1 MIQLASIRTIRTV
14 CPIRTAV
21 ARLFPPMV
29 AATSVSSSLLSSLSV
44 LSLLLSVLS
53 LPSPATADEDV
64 FYVYDERDRL
74 THAISG
80 GTEVVYAY
88 DDVGNRFIVAVP
100 EPGGVVPLALGVL
113 ALVGFAYRGRSLR
126 RRSAGRRL
134 VRRPGGQR
142 LLPARRH
149 AVRPPPTGR
158 RVAWIGLLG
167 FALGLGA
174 ALVVSPAPAG
184 AQTEAP
190 PGFEAVDPA
199 FWMGGTGSPSAMAAT
214 AAEPG
219 TALVASFPGS
229 ATEITPEIA
238 ALARALRHDVD
249 LIYEFVASEIDYSL
263 IWGSHKGALGT
274 LLDRKGGDFDQAS
287 LMIALLRAS
296 GYEASY
302 VYGQQRLEAADVV
315 NWLGF
320 STITPN
326 GMTRWISLSGREPAL
341 NPVTAQSGQ
350 LVRVDLERVW
360 VKVRIDGTDYVFD
373 PAFKVH
379 DVKPGIDLGAAM
391 GYDRASLMAGALAG
405 ATVTASSVQSLNDA
419 NLRQT
424 LSDLS
429 TNLADVIRDQ
439 HLGSRIED
447 IVGGRVIQ
455 PPSESPR
462 QTSLPGQQTLLAE
475 WSELPA
481 SRRACV
487 RLTLPGLDE
496 TLNADALAGRRLTI
510 FYESNRPVLR
520 LDGETIA
527 TGSSVALGSNQN
539 LRVEADHP
547 FARAFADRVG
557 TTSILAGGRFLL
569 LNDWG
574 SSGEGLVRHH
584 ELRQRKFSFE
594 GGDVVSEPVLGESLA
609 VFAASWMTQV
619 HDTCQ
624 LASQMVQAYCFSFHN
639 IGIAGQTDSPF
650 VDIPFSVGTISRNT
664 GDVDFE
670 TFFAFA
676 GHGSVLEG
684 GVIEQLQP
692 DARAVSTVSL
702 VGTANDQSSTFF
714 DVTAETFPTIRP
726 QLMNYTTGDLNT
738 IQARV
743 DQGARVLLP
752 RNGRLLVDEW
762 AGVGLLSIVVNP
774 GGAAFSFIISG
785 GLNGGF
791 AARPL
796 TFDPIIFPPHEPP
809 EFQSFDP
816 INLVTGDFLYDEV
829 DLTVGSQPFPLGLEF
844 KKSYSSSSRHRDGP
858 LGIGWSHNFDIQTR
872 SGSDGFQAFGKD
884 SPLDAV
890 AAVVEMFV
898 SLDLTAV
905 DASTSEL
912 LVAMLAQRWFMD
924 QRTNNTVA
932 IQQPDRASVFVRLPD
947 GTFSPPPGS
956 ASTLLENPDGR
967 HQLITKQGLV
977 LDFRAEDGRI
987 TSWRDPNGNTV
998 SFTYSGEKLQRVD
1011 DAVGHRFSF
1020 TYTGDHISSVSDG
1033 IRSFTYAYDG
1043 ADQLT
1048 TVTDAANEMT
1058 TFAYA
1063 GGDAE
1068 SGLLESVFTPA
1079 NPTNPRVLNTY
1090 DSLGHVETQLDAN
1103 GHLWTYHI
1111 AGSRSEEIDPTGASK
1126 IAYYDRRGQKIRDID
1141 ALGFETLTEVDGE
1154 DRVVLKIE
1162 PEGNFSEFEY
1172 DERHNV
1178 TKVTSFPKPGSPL
1191 APIVRE
1197 MTYEPVF
1204 NRVKTE
1210 TDPRGGV
1217 TRFSYDDFGNPI
1229 EIEQPTASAQ
1239 TPITTFI
1246 YNGRGQVK
1254 ETTDAEGTVTEF
1266 DYDPA
1271 TADLLTRTEDVGGL
1285 NLVTTMKYNDTG
1297 DVIFESD
1304 PRGNRVLLEPDAMR
1318 RVTRTQAPAPFN
1330 FVTRLTYD
1338 EEGHLTLTERQMA
1351 DPAPWQTTTM
1361 TYTLSGKLKTVA
1373 DPEQQV
1379 TTTTYDS
1386 LDRVGSQI
1394 DAKGRTTQLLYTP
1407 RGNLERI
1414 LDPNDRPTEI
1424 RTYTPS
1430 GQLASVTDANGNKT
1444 EFQYDGFDRLR
1455 RTVFPDET
1463 FEQLAYDPASNVVER
1478 TTRSGATIDFTYDAL
1493 GRIYTKKASDDS
1505 IIIFG
1510 YDRMGRLK
1518 SEFQAGGATT
1528 FQYDALGRLIAK
1540 TDRNSRTVGYR
1551 YDGAGNRTRLTYP
1564 NGHFVTYEY
1573 DELNRLRGIRDA
1585 NATQDI
1591 VTYGYDSLSRR
1602 ISTTR
1607 SNGTSTTRVWEL
1619 DDDLELLRHQ
1629 FPGGTLTWSYA
1640 YDAVHNRI
1648 QTSVPDSRF
1657 SFDLSQLIP
1666 ATYSTNELNQY
1677 TSVTLGTA
1685 GGSGGSGGGD
1695 NPPIGPGQRPTPPLT
1710 PSYDA
1715 QGNLTTVRSDRYTHD
1730 AQNRLVEATRSDDS
1744 DLSAR
1749 YFYDAAGNRVRKTVD
1764 GVTTQYVLDGNQLL
1778 EEYDGQGQLLR
1789 RYVHAGLDEPVRM
1802 NTGPGAQL
1810 GGGAEFYYHQDGLGS
1825 VVALSS
1831 VAGFMIEPSAYGPYG
1846 ETEGASPRSNPF
1858 RYTGR
1863 EYDAE
1868 TGLYYYRAR
1877 YYSTGLGRFLEPDPI
1892 GFGDGLNVYAYV
1904 GNNPIN
1910 FVDPLGLFATGQSGG
1925 VRSPQSVV
1933 FPGPGGE
1940 FISIDPSRDIEQQ
1953 FRAEANRGTIAAGV
1967 SAGLLAVGVGGPA
1980 AFAALEQSTIV
1991 NQSLMVAAAAQQ
2003 TLARSGGANFVRGG
2017 IQGLVEGFTAG
2028 VSGAKGPLP
2037 TFPAPIGT
2045 PARVA
2050 GQKSGRLIGKG
2061 IGVGVR
2067 KAGDV
2072 AEILQRHGF

>member
-44 LSLLLSVLS
+44 LSLLLSMLS
-53 LPSPATADEDV
+53 LPAATAEADDV

-74 THAISG
+74 THAVSG

-88 DDVGNRFIVAVP
+88 DDVGNRFVVAVP
-100 EPGGVVPLALGVL
+100 EPGGVVPLALGAL
-113 ALVGFAYRGRSLR
+113 FLVGLACRGRSLR
-126 RRSAGRRL
+126 RRPGGPGGRRS
-134 VRRPGGQR
+134 
-142 LLPARRH
+142 LPARQR
-149 AVRPPPTGR
+149 AFRPPPSRR

-167 FALGLGA
+167 LGLGVGA

-190 PGFEAVDPA
+190 PGFEVVDPA
-199 FWMGGTGSPSAMAAT
+199 FWMGGDGSPSAMAAT

-527 TGSSVALGSNQN
+527 TGSSVALGTNQN

-547 FARAFADRVG
+547 FFLGFADRIG
-557 TTSILAGGRFLL
+557 TMSILAGGRFLL

-574 SSGEGLVRHH
+574 GSGEGPVRHH

-609 VFAASWMTQV
+609 VFAAGWMAQS
-619 HDTCQ
+619 HDSCQ
-624 LASQMVQAYCFSFHN
+624 LASQMIEAYCFSFHN
-639 IGIAGQTDSPF
+639 IGIAGQTNSPF
-650 VDIPFSVGTISRNT
+650 VDIPFAVSSISRNT
-664 GDVDFE
+664 GGVDLDSSL
-670 TFFAFA
+670 AVD
-676 GHGSVLEG
+676 GHSSVLEG

-844 KKSYSSSSRHRDGP
+844 KKSYNSSSRHRDGP
-858 LGIGWSHNFDIQTR
+858 LGIGWGHNFDMQTR

-890 AAVVEMFV
+890 AAIVEMFV
-898 SLDLTAV
+898 SLDLV
-905 DASTSEL
+905 SLEASASEL
-912 LVAMLAQRWFMD
+912 FVATLAQRWFMD
-924 QRTNNTVA
+924 QRTNNTVTV
-932 IQQPDRASVFVRLPD
+932 QQPDRASVFVRLPD

-956 ASTLLENPDGR
+956 ASTLIEDPDGS
-967 HQLITKQGLV
+967 HQLITKQGV
-977 LDFRAEDGRI
+977 ELDFRPNDGRI

-1126 IAYYDRRGQKIRDID
+1126 VAYYDRRGQKIRDID

-1154 DRVVLKIE
+1154 DRVVLQIG
-1162 PEGNFSEFEY
+1162 PEGNFSQFEY
-1172 DERHNV
+1172 DERHNL
-1178 TKVTSFPKPGSPL
+1178 TKATSFPKPGSPL

-1197 MTYEPVF
+1197 MTYETVF
-1204 NRVKTE
+1204 NRVKSE

-1217 TRFSYDDFGNPI
+1217 TRFSYDGRGNLI
-1229 EIEQPTASAQ
+1229 EIEQPTAFGQ
-1239 TPITTFI
+1239 TPITTFS
-1246 YNGRGQVK
+1246 YNGRGQV
-1254 ETTDAEGTVTEF
+1254 ETTTDAEGTVTAF
-1266 DYDPA
+1266 GYDPA

-1285 NLVTTMKYNDTG
+1285 NLVTTMIYNDVG

-1304 PRGNRVLLEPDAMR
+1304 PRGNRMLLEPDAMR

-1338 EEGHLTLTERQMA
+1338 EEGLLTLSERQMG
-1351 DPAPWQTTTM
+1351 DPAPWQTTALA
-1361 TYTLSGKLKTVA
+1361 YTLSGKLETVT
-1373 DPEQQV
+1373 DPEQQT

-1386 LDRVGSQI
+1386 LDRVASQI
-1394 DAKGRTTQLLYTP
+1394 DALGRTTRLLYTP

-1430 GQLASVTDANGNKT
+1430 GQVASLTDANGNT
-1444 EFQYDGFDRLR
+1444 TGFQYDGFDRLR
-1455 RTVFPDET
+1455 RTLFPDGT

-1478 TTRSGATIDFTYDAL
+1478 TTRSGQSILFQYDAL
-1493 GRIYTKKASDDS
+1493 GRLFSKSPPDDS
-1505 IIIFG
+1505 VIIFG

-1607 SNGTSTTRVWEL
+1607 SNGTSTTQVWEL
-1619 DDDLELLRHQ
+1619 DDDLESVSHQ
-1629 FPGGTLTWSYA
+1629 FPGGPATWTYGH
-1640 YDAVHNRI
+1640 DAVHNR
-1648 QTSVPDSRF
+1648 TSTSISAAQFR
-1657 SFDLSQLIP
+1657 FDLSQLIP
-1666 ATYSTNELNQY
+1666 ATYASNELNQY

-1685 GGSGGSGGGD
+1685 GGSGSGD
-1695 NPPIGPGQRPTPPLT
+1695 NPPVGPGQRPTPPLT

-1715 QGNLTTVRSDRYTHD
+1715 QGNLTAVLFDVYTHD
-1730 AQNRLVEATRSDDS
+1730 AQNRLVEATRSFPTAQS
-1744 DLSAR
+1744 TR
-1749 YFYDAAGNRVRKTVD
+1749 YFYDAAGHRVRKTVD
-1764 GVTTQYVLDGNQLL
+1764 GVTTQYVLDGNQVL
-1778 EEYDGQGQLLR
+1778 EEYDGHGSLLR

-1802 NTGPGAQL
+1802 NTVA
-1810 GGGAEFYYHQDGLGS
+1810 GAEFYYHQDGLGS
-1825 VVALSS
+1825 VVALTSAS
-1831 VAGFMIEPSAYGPYG
+1831 GFLVETYAYGPYG

-1910 FVDPLGLFATGQSGG
+1910 FVDPLGLFGQSGG
-1925 VRSPQSVV
+1925 FQS
-1933 FPGPGGE
+1933 
-1940 FISIDPSRDIEQQ
+1940 
-1953 FRAEANRGTIAAGV
+1953 
-1967 SAGLLAVGVGGPA
+1967 SAGFRTTQADLDFLNAIDQPIQPAIGPVELLGGVAG
-1980 AFAALEQSTIV
+1980 
-1991 NQSLMVAAAAQQ
+1991 
-2003 TLARSGGANFVRGG
+2003 LAR
-2017 IQGLVEGFTAG
+2017 L
-2028 VSGAKGPLP
+2028 
-2037 TFPAPIGT
+2037 
-2045 PARVA
+2045 
-2050 GQKSGRLIGKG
+2050 
-2061 IGVGVR
+2061 GVGVASLLTR
-2067 KAGDV
+2067 QATSAVTNLIPSRLARVIPGNIKPTTLGRPGANDVFVTAADDIAGLNPAQL
-2072 AEILQRHGF
+2072 AERLAIPQSRTFTVLEFDTPASGLASPVFRNNPGFVGGGRTAGGAREFVLPNGPVPQDAVRRLVGP